1 MFWCIHVIII
11 AIVGIVVV
19 VVVVVV
25 VMVMMMIVIVII
37 TIIIDHTLNVL
48 YILFSNTTVYNRYI
62 AEHMR
67 TAYVN

>member
-1 MFWCIHVIII
+1 MIWCIHVIII
-11 AIVGIVVV
+11 AIVGIVVE
-19 VVVVVV
+19 VVVVV
-25 VMVMMMIVIVII
+25 VMVMMMIVIVIVI
-37 TIIIDHTLNVL
+37 IIIDHTLNVL